1 MYGSGLISLPI
12 MEKVIMYGE
21 EAQQSVHQPGLTLS
35 APCVRN
41 KEIFGRRDG
50 IRTHDPYV
58 PNVVLYQAELLSDVV
73 HYIKSFKKNQA
84 LFCIQKLPHSETGE
98 FYLSTHIISE

>member
-1 MYGSGLISLPI
+1 MAQLFGFTLVQDRLNQSLETIRMVQGLPR
-12 MEKVIMYGE
+12 
-21 EAQQSVHQPGLTLS
+21 
-35 APCVRN
+35 VRN

-84 LFCIQKLPHSETGE
+84 LFCIQKLPHPGTGE